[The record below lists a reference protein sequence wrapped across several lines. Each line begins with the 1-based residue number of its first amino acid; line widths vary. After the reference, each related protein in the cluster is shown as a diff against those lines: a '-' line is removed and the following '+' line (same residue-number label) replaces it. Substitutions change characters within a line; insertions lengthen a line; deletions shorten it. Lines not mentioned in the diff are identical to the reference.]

1 MTEPEQH
8 QPPPQPVVAHGLGGA
23 ARQLNWRLFVKLS
36 VVTVMMFGFGY
47 ALVPLYKMICEVT
60 GINVITPVD
69 PDAKQFA
76 ENTQVDTTRLVTV
89 EFDANA
95 RGPWRFA
102 PMQSSMQVHPGALTT
117 IVYEIANQ
125 QDRPMMAQAIPSYA
139 PNQAA
144 PYFRKLE
151 CFCFAQQ
158 TLKAREVRQF
168 PVVFV
173 IDPKLPKDVVTIT
186 LSYTFFEVG
195 GIDAAAAQPAGRA
208 SRS

>member
-1 MTEPEQH
+1 MADLDQVRQAGDAAGPGPASPAPVERTRRLNAAMLGKLT
-8 QPPPQPVVAHGLGGA
+8 VVA
-23 ARQLNWRLFVKLS
+23 
-36 VVTVMMFGFGY
+36 VMMFGFGY
-47 ALVPLYKMICEVT
+47 ALVPLYKKICEVT
-60 GINVITPVD
+60 GINVLTQVD

-76 ENTQVDTTRLVTV
+76 ANTQVDTSRKITV

-102 PMQSSMQVHPGALTT
+102 PMQSSLQVHPGELTT

-125 QDRPMMAQAIPSYA
+125 QDRRMMAQAIPSYA
-139 PNQAA
+139 PAQAA
-144 PYFRKLE
+144 QYFRKLE

-158 TLKAREVRQF
+158 ALDAREVRQF

-173 IDPKLPKDVVTIT
+173 IDPKLPRDVHTIT

-195 GIDAAAAQPAGRA
+195 GAEAALPVPRP
-208 SRS
+208 S